1 MLITRKTKKSSRH
14 DHHLG
19 DAPDDRTYHYVFQIS
34 ERKAA
39 RAGMEVKVKGRRGD
53 YIFLRHTVLNDG
65 REWVDLI
72 GPHGTGWVSVRPS
85 EITKLAPVRRGRK

>member
-1 MLITRKTKKSSRH
+1 MITRKAKKANRH
-14 DHHLG
+14 DHPLG

-34 ERKAA
+34 ERKSA
-39 RAGMEVKVKGRRGD
+39 RTGVEVKVKGRRGD
-53 YIFLRHTVLNDG
+53 FIFLRRTVLNDG
-65 REWVDLI
+65 REWCDLI